1 MNQLDEGLKKLSQE
15 VIQMTQEI
23 ASLLRM
29 LKTVKDELKK
39 KQLENNIKQKIY
51 QVYIYLEVMEYIS
64 STNIAGGTSN

>member
-29 LKTVKDELKK
+29 RKTVKDKLKK

-64 STNIAGGTSN
+64 STNIAGGISN

>member
-1 MNQLDEGLKKLSQE
+1 MNQLDEGLEKLSQD

-29 LKTVKDELKK
+29 RKTVKEELKK
-39 KQLENNIKQKIY
+39 KQLEKNIKQKIY

-64 STNIAGGTSN
+64 STNIAGGL